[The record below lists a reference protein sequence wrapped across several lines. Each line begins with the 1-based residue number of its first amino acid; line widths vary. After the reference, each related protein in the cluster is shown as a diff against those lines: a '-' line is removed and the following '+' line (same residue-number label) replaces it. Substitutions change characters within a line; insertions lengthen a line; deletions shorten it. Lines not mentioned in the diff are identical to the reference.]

1 MTIENNVKEVI
12 QEFGKTFEEFKKA
25 NDERL
30 ENLEKGESVA
40 SVEEKMTA
48 IESKLDSL
56 EVINQEITK
65 AKSSQESISEKLE
78 NLETVLKRPNSGFD
92 TPK

>member
-30 ENLEKGESVA
+30 ENLEKGEGTADLDAKISQMEA
-40 SVEEKMTA
+40 KM
-48 IESKLDSL
+48 DSM
-56 EVINQEITK
+56 
-65 AKSSQESISEKLE
+65 E
-78 NLETVLKRPNSGFD
+78 NR
-92 TPK
+92 